1 MMWRSKAL
9 ENNDTSNIAIETA
22 ITTIAQMDKNDEAYK
37 KNKNYNISRLHE
49 LKKAINDY
57 CDVSEKWN
65 MALVFSIGVV
75 IGGAIMFLVK

>member
-1 MMWRSKAL
+1 L

-22 ITTIAQMDKNDEAYK
+22 ITTIAQMDKNDAAYK